1 MTTAPSIFM
10 SFNFE
15 PLLIPDVIRITP
27 ARHSDHRGFFSET
40 YRASAFE
47 DAGIRDIFLQDNHAR
62 STRGV
67 LHQAPPRPQAKLVR
81 VVQGEVFGVAVDPPV
96 GSPTFGQWAGG
107 TLSEEDG
114 VILYIPEGFAHGY
127 VCLSEQA
134 DLVYK
139 VSNEFDAALDGGVV
153 WDDPV
158 IGIPWPLENPT
169 LSERDLSLP
178 GLESETSPFQ
188 YGQ

>member
-1 MTTAPSIFM
+1 M
-10 SFNFE
+10 SFQFE
-15 PLLIPDVIRITP
+15 PLAIPDVIRITP
-27 ARHSDHRGFFSET
+27 ARHGDHRGFFWET
-40 YRASAFE
+40 YRSSAFE
-47 DAGIRDIFLQDNHAR
+47 KAGIRNVFHQDNHAR

-67 LHQAPPRPQAKLVR
+67 LRGLHYQAPPRAQAKLVR
-81 VVQGEVFGVAVDPPV
+81 VVHGDVFDVAVDLRV

-107 TLSEEDG
+107 ALSGEDG

-127 VCLSEQA
+127 VCVSERT

-139 VSNEFDAALDGGVV
+139 VSNEFDAGLDGGIA

-158 IGIPWPLENPT
+158 IGIPWPVENPT

-178 GLESETSPFQ
+178 SLDSVTSPFQ
-188 YGQ
+188 FRQ